1 MYYSP
6 PEVKPMLKNTRIT
19 TVLLVSGLILFL
31 VFAASS
37 LLSVK
42 YLNRSAESLKNLNH
56 QVSATLG
63 VADTTNWMRTARTT
77 LLAAAVQLQN
87 GGATPDAALKRARWR
102 FDGALDYM
110 RAYQAAPKF
119 PGEDVLAKELAE
131 SYARYTGSIE
141 KLFTALENRDVQ
153 KFLTLSGTEV
163 VTTDEAYDTPL
174 VKVINVNKAAAATIT
189 AQAQTD
195 THIAYAAIAVSA
207 LTFILCGL
215 TVAMLLRRVLIS
227 PLRRTGEITSAIG
240 RGDLTSS
247 FPPLRN
253 DEVGKVLQ
261 ELQLMQDNLTGMVSE
276 IKGGVRQV
284 SQITAQISHDNLSL
298 AARTGQ
304 QAAALEETAASM
316 EQLSSTITLNADN
329 ASAASTAAR
338 AASDTASACGAVMQD
353 VVSTMS
359 GIRSSS
365 VAISEITSVINGI
378 AFQTNILALN
388 AAVEAARAGE
398 QGRGFAVVANEVRTL
413 AQRST
418 QSAREIEKLIA
429 ESDANVRQGAEK
441 VAQVSATTDRIIADV
456 AGVTSLMGE
465 VAAAS
470 SEQSKGIRQI
480 GTAVTEMDSV
490 TQQNATLVQ
499 ASANAAGQLEEQVRV
514 LDATVAR
521 FRLHGQE
528 ALQMKGERFR
538 GENPAAA
545 SLENRVPSADWVK
558 F

>member
-1 MYYSP
+1 
-6 PEVKPMLKNTRIT
+6 MLKNTRIT
-19 TVLLVSGLILFL
+19 TVLLISGLILFL
-31 VFAASS
+31 VFTVSS

-110 RAYQAAPKF
+110 RAYQAAPKL
-119 PGEDVLAKELAE
+119 PGEDVLAKELVE

-141 KLFTALENRDVQ
+141 KLFTALGNRDVQ
-153 KFLTLSGTEV
+153 KFLALSGTEV
-163 VTTDEAYDTPL
+163 VAADEAYDIPL
-174 VKVINVNKAAAATIT
+174 VKVINVNKAAAAAIT

-195 THIAYAAIAVSA
+195 THIAYAAITVSA
-207 LTFILCGL
+207 LTFILCAL
-215 TVAMLLRRVLIS
+215 TVAMLLRKVLIR
-227 PLRRTGEITSAIG
+227 PLQRTGEITAAIG
-240 RGDLTSS
+240 QGDLTSS
-247 FPPLRN
+247 FPPPRN

-261 ELQLMQDNLTGMVSE
+261 ELQLMQDNLAGMVSE
-276 IKGGVRQV
+276 IKAGVRQV
-284 SQITAQISHDNLSL
+284 GQVTAQISHDNLSL
-298 AARTGQ
+298 AARTEQ

-353 VVSTMS
+353 VVNTMS

-528 ALQMKGERFR
+528 AVQMKAEHVRAD
-538 GENPAAA
+538 NSVAPSPQDPA
-545 SLENRVPSADWVK
+545 RSADWVK

>member
-1 MYYSP
+1 
-6 PEVKPMLKNTRIT
+6 MLKNTRIT

-42 YLNRSAESLKNLNH
+42 YLTRSAESLKNLNH

-110 RAYQAAPKF
+110 RAYQAAPKL

-365 VAISEITSVINGI
+365 MAISEITSVINGI

-521 FRLHGQE
+521 FRLHGQ
-528 ALQMKGERFR
+528 MKGERFR

>member
-1 MYYSP
+1 
-6 PEVKPMLKNTRIT
+6 MLKNTRIT
-19 TVLLVSGLILFL
+19 TVLLVSGLVLFL
-31 VFAASS
+31 VFTASS
-37 LLSVK
+37 LLSVR
-42 YLNRSAESLKNLNH
+42 YLNRSAESLKNLNY

-77 LLAAAVQLQN
+77 LLAAAVQLQG
-87 GGATPDAALKRARWR
+87 GGAAPDVVLKRARWR

-110 RAYQAAPKF
+110 RAYQAATKL
-119 PGEDVLAKELAE
+119 PGEDALAKELAE
-131 SYARYTGSIE
+131 SYARYTGNIE

-153 KFLTLSGTEV
+153 KFLVLSGTDV
-163 VTTDEAYDTPL
+163 AVADEAYDIPL
-174 VKVINVNKAAAATIT
+174 RKVIDINKEAATVIT
-189 AQAQTD
+189 KQAQTD
-195 THIAYAAIAVSA
+195 TYIAYAAIAAST
-207 LTFILCGL
+207 LTFIMCAL
-215 TVAMLLRRVLIS
+215 TVAMLLRKILIK
-227 PLRRTGEITSAIG
+227 PLQLAGEITSAIG
-240 RGDLTSS
+240 HGDLTSS
-247 FPPLRN
+247 FPPPRR

-261 ELQLMQDNLTGMVSE
+261 ELQLMQDNLTAMVGE
-276 IKGGVRQV
+276 IKGGVRLV

-298 AARTGQ
+298 AARTEQ

-353 VVSTMS
+353 VVNTMS

-365 VAISEITSVINGI
+365 AAISEITSVINGI

-429 ESDANVRQGAEK
+429 ESDASVRQGAEK

-465 VAAAS
+465 VAVAS

-499 ASANAAGQLEEQVRV
+499 ASANAAGQLEEQVQV
-514 LDATVAR
+514 LDATVAK
-521 FRLHGQE
+521 FRLHEQE
-528 ALQMKGERFR
+528 VAQVKAERIR
-538 GENPAAA
+538 TESPTVVSSVSHAH
-545 SLENRVPSADWVK
+545 SADWVK
-558 F
+558 L

>member
-1 MYYSP
+1 
-6 PEVKPMLKNTRIT
+6 MLKNTRIT
-19 TVLLVSGLILFL
+19 TLLLISGLILFL
-31 VFAASS
+31 VFTASS

-87 GGATPDAALKRARWR
+87 SGVTPDAALKRARWR

-110 RAYQAAPKF
+110 RAYQAAPKL

-131 SYARYTGSIE
+131 SYAGYTGSIE
-141 KLFTALENRDVQ
+141 KLFTALGNRDVQ
-153 KFLTLSGTEV
+153 KFLALSGTEV
-163 VTTDEAYDTPL
+163 VAADEAYDIPL
-174 VKVINVNKAAAATIT
+174 VKVINVNKAAAAAIT

-207 LTFILCGL
+207 LTFILCAL
-215 TVAMLLRRVLIS
+215 TVAMLLRKVLIR
-227 PLRRTGEITSAIG
+227 PLQRAGEITSAIG

-247 FPPLRN
+247 FPPPRR
-253 DEVGKVLQ
+253 DEVGKVLK
-261 ELQLMQDNLTGMVSE
+261 ELQQMQDNLSVMVGE
-276 IKGGVRQV
+276 IKGGVSQV
-284 SQITAQISHDNLSL
+284 SRITAQISHDNLSL
-298 AARTGQ
+298 AARTEQ

-353 VVSTMS
+353 VVNTMS

-365 VAISEITSVINGI
+365 ASISEITSVINGI

-429 ESDANVRQGAEK
+429 ESDASVRQGVEK
-441 VAQVSATTDRIIADV
+441 VAQVSATTDRIITDV

-528 ALQMKGERFR
+528 AVQMKAERVR
-538 GENPAAA
+538 AENPAAV
-545 SLENRVPSADWVK
+545 SPEHRTHSADWVK